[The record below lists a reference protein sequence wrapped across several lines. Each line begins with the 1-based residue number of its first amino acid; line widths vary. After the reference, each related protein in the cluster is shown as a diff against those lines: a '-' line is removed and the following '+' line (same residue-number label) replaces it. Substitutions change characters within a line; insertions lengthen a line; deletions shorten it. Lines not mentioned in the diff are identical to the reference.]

1 VFASR
6 PRLGMS
12 QSQVGKDLTV
22 PKYRDV
28 QAFHDRARGYEG
40 GVLGRFHAEVVAR
53 TTDLALTCAKSPKR
67 ILDVGCGTGQLLRQL
82 AERLP
87 HAAELTGIDAAQGMI
102 EAAAMRAR
110 GETTPRTPSAPC
122 GPRTVGNS
130 DNRLRYLLGTAE
142 RLPFEDAC
150 FDLVISTTSF
160 DHWTDQAAG
169 LAECHRVLAPG
180 GRLVLADLFSLAL
193 LPTLIGG
200 RSDRARTKLRATK
213 LLAAA
218 GFRSLAWHRL
228 HSGIIRAVTATA

>member
-1 VFASR
+1 V
-6 PRLGMS
+6 S
-12 QSQVGKDLTV
+12 QSQAGKDLTV

-28 QAFHDRARGYEG
+28 QAFHDRARDYEG

-53 TTDLALTCAKSPKR
+53 TADLALACARSPKR
-67 ILDVGCGTGQLLRQL
+67 ILDVGCGTGLLLRQL
-82 AERLP
+82 AQRLP
-87 HAAELTGIDAAQGMI
+87 HAELTGVDAAQGMI
-102 EAAAMRAR
+102 EAANST
-110 GETTPRTPSAPC
+110 GE
-122 GPRTVGNS
+122 
-130 DNRLRYLLGTAE
+130 RLRYLQCSAE
-142 RLPFEDAC
+142 RLPFSGAS

-200 RSDRARTKLRATK
+200 RSDRARTRLRATK

-218 GFRSLAWHRL
+218 GFRSVTWHRL

>member
-1 VFASR
+1 LFTEWIR
-6 PRLGMS
+6 PGVS
-12 QSQVGKDLTV
+12 QTQAGKDQTV

-28 QAFHDRARGYEG
+28 QAFHDRAQGYEG

-53 TTDLALTCAKSPKR
+53 TADLALACANSPKR
-67 ILDVGCGTGQLLRQL
+67 ILDVGCGTGVLLRQL
-82 AERLP
+82 AQRLP
-87 HAAELTGIDAAQGMI
+87 HAAELTGVDAAQAMI
-102 EAAAMRAR
+102 EAAAAADSR
-110 GETTPRTPSAPC
+110 PC
-122 GPRTVGNS
+122 
-130 DNRLRYLLGTAE
+130 YLQCSAE
-142 RLPFEDAC
+142 RLPFEDAS

-200 RSDRARTKLRATK
+200 RSDRARTRLRATK

>member
-1 VFASR
+1 MFASR

-12 QSQVGKDLTV
+12 QAQAGKDLTV

-28 QAFHDRARGYEG
+28 QAFHDRARGYEA

-53 TTDLALTCAKSPKR
+53 TADLALASAKAPKR
-67 ILDVGCGTGQLLRQL
+67 ILNVGCGTGLLLRQL
-82 AERLP
+82 AQRLP
-87 HAAELTGIDAAQGMI
+87 HAAELTGVDAAQGMI
-102 EAAAMRAR
+102 EAAATA
-110 GETTPRTPSAPC
+110 
-122 GPRTVGNS
+122 
-130 DNRLRYLLGTAE
+130 DNRLRYLQGSAE
-142 RLPFEDAC
+142 MLPFEDAS

-169 LAECHRVLAPG
+169 LAECHRVLEPG

-200 RSDRARTKLRATK
+200 RSDRARTRLRATK

-218 GFRSLAWHRL
+218 GFRSVTWHRL